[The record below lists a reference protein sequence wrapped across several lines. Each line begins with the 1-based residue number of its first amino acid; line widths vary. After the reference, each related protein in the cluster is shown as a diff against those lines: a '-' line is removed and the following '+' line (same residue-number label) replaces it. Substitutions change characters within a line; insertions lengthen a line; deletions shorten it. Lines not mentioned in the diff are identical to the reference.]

1 MTGIAKVQQRQH
13 LDRMPAASKRQRVRL
28 QVFVACLAL
37 CQGLALAAG
46 PPPASP
52 GPAPDAASAVRLRAM
67 ADQLIGF
74 LNQAV
79 ALIDTPSSHVPL
91 ADVRPQIQAAMLA
104 HPEVQ
109 LASTQQ
115 LIAGFASREAYA
127 GFLPQVSANIDAG
140 LRSYDPVNKP
150 WNVVPAHQDNAQSVA
165 LTVRQMLYDFGA
177 VAGRVDAQRARQS
190 AASARLDAKR
200 SELVLRA
207 VTAWHEVFR
216 TRQQARLA
224 EVNRLSRQQILNF
237 IEERERLGGSAKSD
251 VLRAQA
257 RLSDAQATLV
267 AAQNRLHA
275 AEASYRETFGL
286 APAPDLGLPALVAVD
301 LAGDVDADALIL
313 RNASYAEGLAQS
325 LAAGHDARSA
335 AAALLPTLSLEA
347 VATRRDIGSGATP
360 GLDKTIGL
368 VLRQNFYTGGADTA
382 RKNQAD
388 QRTVEAHLALD
399 NLRRQLARAIG
410 QTLAD
415 ARSADSLITAR
426 KEAVQL
432 AAAAFESVREQFAY
446 RRGTLLDLLRAQEDL
461 DLAGRE
467 LIDGVVDRALARY
480 RLLHLSMDLTPLF
493 DPGAPVAPPD
503 KVAQ

>member
-1 MTGIAKVQQRQH
+1 MTMTIALPRPH
-13 LDRMPAASKRQRVRL
+13 CW
-28 QVFVACLAL
+28 QVACACLAL

-46 PPPASP
+46 PPSTAPVTPSATTITASP
-52 GPAPDAASAVRLRAM
+52 LRVHTM

-79 ALIDTPSSHVPL
+79 AWIDTPSSHVPL
-91 ADVRPQIQAAMLA
+91 ASVRPQIQAAVLA

-115 LIAGFASREAYA
+115 LTAGFSSREAYA

-140 LRSYDPVNKP
+140 QRRYDPVNKP
-150 WNVVPAHQDNAQSVA
+150 WSVVPAHQDNSQSVA

-177 VAGRVDAQRARQS
+177 VGGRVDAQRARES
-190 AASARLDAKR
+190 AAEAKFEAKR

-207 VTAWHEVFR
+207 ITAWHEVFR

-237 IEERERLGGSAKSD
+237 IEERERLGGSARSD

-267 AAQNRLHA
+267 AAQNRLKA
-275 AEASYRETFGL
+275 TEASYRETFGL
-286 APAPDLGLPALVAVD
+286 APAPDLGLPELVAVD
-301 LAGDVDADALIL
+301 LARFDDANALIL
-313 RNASYAEGLAQS
+313 RNASYAEALAQS
-325 LAAGHDARSA
+325 LAAGHDAKVA
-335 AAALLPTLSLEA
+335 AAALLPTLSLDA
-347 VATRRDIGSGATP
+347 VVTRRDIGSGATP

-388 QRTVEAHLALD
+388 QRTVEARLSLD
-399 NLRRQLARAIG
+399 NLRRQLERAIG

-415 ARSADSLITAR
+415 ARYTDALILAR
-426 KEAVQL
+426 KDAVQV
-432 AAAAFESVREQFAY
+432 AAAAFESVREQFAF

-461 DLAGRE
+461 DLAGRD
-467 LIDGVVDRALARY
+467 LIDVVVDHALARY
-480 RLLHLSMDLTPLF
+480 RLLHLAMDLTPLF
-493 DPGAPVAPPD
+493 DLGAPQAALPDQVAR
-503 KVAQ
+503 

>member
-1 MTGIAKVQQRQH
+1 MTLTSPLR
-13 LDRMPAASKRQRVRL
+13 RL
-28 QVFVACLAL
+28 RPPPVACACLVL
-37 CQGLALAAG
+37 CQSLALAAG
-46 PPPASP
+46 PPPATP
-52 GPAPDAASAVRLRAM
+52 RVDTAAETVAANPLRVHTM

-79 ALIDTPSSHVPL
+79 AWIDRPSARVPL
-91 ADVRPQIQAAMLA
+91 ANLGPQIRAAVLA

-115 LIAGFASREAYA
+115 LTAGFASREAYA
-127 GFLPQVSANIDAG
+127 GYLPQVSANIDAAQ
-140 LRSYDPVNKP
+140 RQYDPVNKP
-150 WNVVPAHQDNAQSVA
+150 STVVPAYQDNSQSVA

-177 VAGRVDAQRARQS
+177 VGGRVDAQRARET
-190 AASARLDAKR
+190 AAEANYEAKR
-200 SELVLRA
+200 SELLLRA

-224 EVNRLSRQQILNF
+224 EVNLLSRQQILNF

-267 AAQNRLHA
+267 AAQSRLKST
-275 AEASYRETFGL
+275 EASYRETFGV
-286 APAPDLGLPALVAVD
+286 APAPDLALPEVVAVD
-301 LAGDVDADALIL
+301 LARFDNPDALIL
-313 RNASYAEGLAQS
+313 RNAIYGEALAQS
-325 LAAGHDARSA
+325 LAAGHDAKA
-335 AAALLPTLSLEA
+335 AAAVLLPTLSLEA

-388 QRTVEAHLALD
+388 QRAVEARLALD
-399 NLRRQLARAIG
+399 NLRRQLERAIG
-410 QTLAD
+410 QTQAD
-415 ARSADSLITAR
+415 ARYADSLITAR
-426 KEAVQL
+426 KEAVL
-432 AAAAFESVREQFAY
+432 VAAAAFESVREQFAF

-461 DLAGRE
+461 DLAGRD
-467 LIDGVVDRALARY
+467 LIDVVVDHALARY
-480 RLLHLSMDLTPLF
+480 RLLHLAMELTPLF
-493 DPGAPVAPPD
+493 DLGAPQAALHDQVAR
-503 KVAQ
+503 